1 MKHISILVP
10 RGAVALG
17 CIEGPFI
24 LFNKA
29 NEFLSAVGKAPLFQV
44 QLVGLSD
51 ESQEYHRIFSVKPD
65 CTIDDVKHTDLIII
79 PAVNGDMNEV
89 IDQNKDFFPWI
100 RNQHAQGA
108 EVASL
113 CVGAFLLAGTGL
125 LQGKKCST
133 HWMAVNT
140 FKEMFPDVQLVSEKI
155 ITDED
160 GIYSSGGANSFWN
173 LLLYLLEKYT
183 DREMAI
189 LFSKY
194 YAIEIDRFS
203 QSPFIMF
210 QGQKDHADDVIK
222 KAQNFI
228 EHNFQERIT
237 VEQLASMLALGR
249 RNLERRFK
257 KATSNS
263 IIEYMQRV
271 KIEAAKKSL
280 ETSTENVNEVMYRVG
295 YTDSKAF
302 RNTFKRYTGLSPV
315 QYRSKYNRALATA

>member
-29 NEFLSAVGKAPLFQV
+29 NEFLTAMGKAQLFQV

-65 CTIDDVKHTDLIII
+65 CTVDEVKHTDLIII
-79 PAVNGDMNEV
+79 PAVNGDMKEV
-89 IDQNKDFFPWI
+89 INQNKDFFSWI
-100 RNQHAQGA
+100 RNQHAQGS

-125 LQGKKCST
+125 LHGKKCST

-140 FKEMFPDVQLVSEKI
+140 FKEMFPDVNLVSEKI

-280 ETSTENVNEVMYRVG
+280 ETSSENVNEVMYRVG

-302 RNTFKRYTGLSPV
+302 RNTFKRYTGLSPI